1 MNSRN
6 SLPNTVKS
14 LLTCFS
20 ALFLESL
27 KLLIL
32 AGLLT
37 YSVIERPSHSLRTV
51 DWVVFND
58 FGGAYS
64 SGAVQDFHLIP
75 FSSLFR
81 RTGFVTPKP
90 EAKVNIIFKQFPIF
104 YK

>member
-1 MNSRN
+1 MNSQN
-6 SLPNTVKS
+6 SLQDTVNS

-51 DWVVFND
+51 D
-58 FGGAYS
+58 
-64 SGAVQDFHLIP
+64 
-75 FSSLFR
+75 
-81 RTGFVTPKP
+81 
-90 EAKVNIIFKQFPIF
+90 
-104 YK
+104 